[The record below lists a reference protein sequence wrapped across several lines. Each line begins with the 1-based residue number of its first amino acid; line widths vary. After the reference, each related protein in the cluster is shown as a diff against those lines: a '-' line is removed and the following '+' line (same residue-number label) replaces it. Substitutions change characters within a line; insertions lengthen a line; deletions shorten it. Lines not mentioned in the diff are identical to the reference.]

1 MNGSKFKLLKNLSFI
16 SQKKHEKEL
25 GLYEIMM
32 GEMQKSESKFIDS
45 ILDAISVYEQ
55 NELSGLTLKNSICKI
70 IHERLEERNA

>member
-1 MNGSKFKLLKNLSFI
+1 
-16 SQKKHEKEL
+16 
-25 GLYEIMM
+25 M

-70 IHERLEERNA
+70 IHERLEERND